1 MTAHD
6 ADVDG
11 LREQYRDLVELD
23 RGPEGIRYSATLHD
37 GTAVVVVAIARDLGE
52 RVSHVERF
60 IATLERAAS
69 IQLDSLAR
77 PLAWGRTAGGLLH
90 VAYSR
95 SQSTPLTPGALT
107 PSEVASIGLQLA
119 VALRAA
125 HDVGIVHGAIT
136 SWRIS
141 RREGVAQL
149 SGFGLFAALTAGGL
163 GMREAAG
170 ALGESQYM
178 GPEQQRG
185 ETPDERSDVY
195 SLGASLYELLT
206 GKAPYGGRTTSYLL
220 AAVLSDSSEPGT
232 GAEVANA
239 VVEAVVRAIEQA
251 PDDRWPTAAAFAN
264 ALSAGAARDVEGKES
279 KAIRARGC
287 LPTATVGLIAVLV
300 VISALARS

>member
-6 ADVDG
+6 ADVDH
-11 LREQYRDLVELD
+11 LREQYRDVVELD
-23 RGPEGIRYSATLHD
+23 RRPEGIRYSATLHD
-37 GTAVVVVAIARDLGE
+37 GTPVVVVAIARDLGE
-52 RVSHVERF
+52 SVSHPERF
-60 IATLERAAS
+60 IATLEKAAS
-69 IQLDSLAR
+69 IQLDSMPR
-77 PLAWGRTAGGLLH
+77 PLSWGRTASGLLH
-90 VAYSR
+90 VAYAR
-95 SQSTPLTPGALT
+95 SESTPLTPGALS
-107 PSEVASIGLQLA
+107 PSDVASIGLQLA

-125 HDVGIVHGAIT
+125 HDAGLLHGAIT

-141 RREGVAQL
+141 RRDGVAQL

-163 GMREAAG
+163 GLRAAAA

-178 GPEQQRG
+178 SPEQQSG
-185 ETPDERSDVY
+185 EPPDERSDVY

-220 AAVLSDSSEPGT
+220 AAVLSDSSEPDT
-232 GAEVANA
+232 GAEVASA

-264 ALSAGAARDVEGKES
+264 ALSIGAARDVARKG

-287 LPTATVGLIAVLV
+287 LPTATVAVTTALV
-300 VISALARS
+300 VIGALARG